1 MERINLDLQGR
12 SYDILISEGAL
23 SSLKDEIVRLN
34 LEKHLA
40 VVVSNRN
47 IYSLYKGYLEP
58 YLEVFK
64 ESLFLEVADSEKSKS
79 WQVLFDLL
87 RSTVEFSK
95 AESVLF
101 IAFGGGVVGDLVGFL
116 AAIYKRGVPFIQI
129 PTTLLAQ
136 VDSSIGGK
144 VAIDLKW
151 GKNLLGAFY
160 QPKLVVSDLNF
171 LKSLPLKEFSNGLSE
186 IIKYGI
192 LGDVEL
198 FELLESSNEDPSS
211 FSLGLWGEI
220 VLRCSRIKTSF
231 VERDEYDS
239 EDIRIALNLG
249 HTIAHAIETV
259 SEYKRVSHGE
269 AVSFG
274 LVVESL
280 IANKLGVLKEND
292 LKRIINLILK
302 FKTLPKMNRK
312 MEQEKIL
319 SSILYDKKAK
329 FGTLRFVL
337 PSSIG
342 LVAVSSLVDKAL
354 ITSALSEG
362 LSYL

>member
-1 MERINLDLQGR
+1 M
-12 SYDILISEGAL
+12 
-23 SSLKDEIVRLN
+23 
-34 LEKHLA
+34 
-40 VVVSNRN
+40 
-47 IYSLYKGYLEP
+47 
-58 YLEVFK
+58 
-64 ESLFLEVADSEKSKS
+64 EVADSEKSKS

-101 IAFGGGVVGDLVGFL
+101 IAFGGGVIGDLVGFL

-160 QPKLVVSDLNF
+160 QPRLVLSDLNF
-171 LKSLPLKEFSNGLSE
+171 LKSLPPRELSNGLSE

-192 LGDVEL
+192 LGDSGL
-198 FELLESSNEDPSS
+198 FELLESENEDPSS
-211 FSLGLWGEI
+211 FSLSLWSEI
-220 VLRCSRIKTSF
+220 VSRCSRIKTSL
-231 VERDEYDS
+231 VERDERDS
-239 EDIRIALNLG
+239 EDVRIVLNLG

-259 SEYKRVSHGE
+259 FDYERVSHGE

-280 IANKLGVLKEND
+280 IANKIGVLKEKD
-292 LKRIINLILK
+292 LKRVISLILK
-302 FKTLPKMNRK
+302 FKTLPRINRK
-312 MEQEKIL
+312 IEQKKIL
-319 SSILYDKKAK
+319 DSILYDKKAK
-329 FGTLRFVL
+329 FGAIRFVL
-337 PSSIG
+337 PNSIG
-342 LVAVSSLVDKAL
+342 SAAVSSDLDKTL